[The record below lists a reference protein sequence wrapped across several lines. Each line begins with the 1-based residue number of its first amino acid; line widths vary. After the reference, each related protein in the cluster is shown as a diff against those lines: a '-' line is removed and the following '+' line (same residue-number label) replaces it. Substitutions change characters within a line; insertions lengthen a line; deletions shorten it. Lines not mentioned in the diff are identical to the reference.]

1 MSYTILT
8 GDRATGPLHLGH
20 FVGSLRQ
27 RVELQHQHNQT
38 VMVAD
43 LQGLTDNGNNPQKI
57 STNVLNVVADYLAV
71 GIDPHKTTICLQSA
85 LPALAELTMY
95 YLNLVSVA
103 RLERN
108 PTVKNEIAEKDFA
121 RSLPAGFLIYP
132 VSQAADIT
140 AFGATHVPVGED
152 QLPMLEQTNEIVRRF
167 NHIVGIAV
175 DDVDQSRG
183 YHSVVVVKAGSP
195 YQKLEDLKGKAI
207 GFADPDSTSG
217 FLIPNQAFKKL
228 FGGTV
233 DNKYNNTFSSV
244 TFSGGH
250 EQDIL
255 GVLNGQFEGAVT
267 WASMIGDYNTGYTSG
282 AFTRMIRMD
291 HPDLMKQIRI
301 IWQSPLIPNGPIL
314 VSNSLPADFKAKV
327 VTAIKKL
334 DKDDHQCFIKAM
346 GGKQHIGDTTLAEY
360 QNIIDMKRELTKG
373 DR

>member
-1 MSYTILT
+1 VI
-8 GDRATGPLHLGH
+8 
-20 FVGSLRQ
+20 
-27 RVELQHQHNQT
+27 
-38 VMVAD
+38 
-43 LQGLTDNGNNPQKI
+43 QGLLGGKI
-57 STNVLNVVADYLAV
+57 DLVLSMSPSSFASVYIKDPKAV
-71 GIDPHKTTICLQSA
+71 D
-85 LPALAELTMY
+85 
-95 YLNLVSVA
+95 
-103 RLERN
+103 
-108 PTVKNEIAEKDFA
+108 
-121 RSLPAGFLIYP
+121 
-132 VSQAADIT
+132 
-140 AFGATHVPVGED
+140 
-152 QLPMLEQTNEIVRRF
+152 
-167 NHIVGIAV
+167 IVGIAV

-360 QNIIDMKRELTKG
+360 QTIIDMKRELTKG

>member
-1 MSYTILT
+1 MKKVLSLTTLMAGTMMVFNAAAADAPKELNLGILGGQNAT
-8 GDRATGPLHLGH
+8 QQIGDNQCVKQFLDKELNVDTK
-20 FVGSLRQ
+20 LRNSSDYSG
-27 RVELQHQHNQT
+27 VI
-38 VMVAD
+38 
-43 LQGLTDNGNNPQKI
+43 QGLLGGKI
-57 STNVLNVVADYLAV
+57 DLVLSMSPSSFASVYIKDPKAV
-71 GIDPHKTTICLQSA
+71 D
-85 LPALAELTMY
+85 
-95 YLNLVSVA
+95 
-103 RLERN
+103 
-108 PTVKNEIAEKDFA
+108 
-121 RSLPAGFLIYP
+121 
-132 VSQAADIT
+132 
-140 AFGATHVPVGED
+140 
-152 QLPMLEQTNEIVRRF
+152 
-167 NHIVGIAV
+167 IVGIAV

-334 DKDDHQCFIKAM
+334 DKDDHACFIKAM